1 MRHSILTI
9 YLAAVMLMV
18 KQPWNFWLIFIGIAW
33 ARRSP
38 DWASRWKFG
47 PPLRTTPLGELY
59 ASRQRSVGRGH
70 APPGDARSLDLAPTR
85 ADSKPYA
92 HGKWRLATRSSW

>member
-1 MRHSILTI
+1 MRHVGLVI
-9 YLAAVMLMV
+9 YLAAVMLLAW
-18 KQPWNFWLIFIGIAW
+18 QPWNFWLCFIGIIRAP
-33 ARRSP
+33 RSP
-38 DWASRWKFG
+38 VWASRWQLG
-47 PPLRTTPLGELY
+47 PPLQTTPLGELY

-92 HGKWRLATRSSW
+92 HPKWRLASRSS